1 MLPAFPASVPF
12 PQRAS
17 RPGALAA
24 VARVALPVLLALLAG
39 CASVPPNAGKNPADP
54 FERVNR
60 QVDAFNYQVDRVA
73 LKPVAQVYQAYVP
86 RPVRNCVSNFFNNLS
101 DVPNTLNNLLQG
113 KVGEAAADAC
123 RVVLNSTIGIGGC
136 FDVAR
141 TMGLPRSNEDFG
153 QTLGR
158 WGAGPGAYLV
168 IPLLGPS
175 DVRDALGKVVDFQTD
190 PFAYVRPV
198 KWVYIGGAV
207 RLVDARAGLLQ
218 ASNLLEGAALDRY
231 SFTRDAYLQHR
242 RSLVYDGNPPPL
254 DDDDPGPSDPKDGQ
268 PTGGQPASGQPASG
282 QATGGQPTGGQPTGE
297 QPKSGGDDSAAPPAE
312 PAPAK

>member
-1 MLPAFPASVPF
+1 MLPAFPAPGPF
-12 PQRAS
+12 SQRAP
-17 RPGALAA
+17 RLGALAS

-39 CASVPPNAGKNPADP
+39 CASIPPNAGKNPADP

-60 QVDAFNYQVDRVA
+60 QVDAFNYQVDRIA
-73 LKPVAQVYQAYVP
+73 LKPTAQAYQKYVP

-123 RVVLNSTIGIGGC
+123 RVVLNSTIGLGGC

-175 DVRDALGKVVDFQTD
+175 DVRDALGKVVDFETD
-190 PFAYVRPV
+190 PLAYVRPV
-198 KWVYIGGAV
+198 TWVYVGGAV
-207 RLVDARAGLLQ
+207 RLVDTRANLLQ
-218 ASNLLEGAALDRY
+218 ASDLLEGAALDRY

-242 RSLVYDGNPPPL
+242 RSVVYDGNPPPL
-254 DDDDPGPSDPKDGQ
+254 DDDDPDPPSDQK
-268 PTGGQPASGQPASG
+268 GGQPSGDE
-282 QATGGQPTGGQPTGE
+282 AT
-297 QPKSGGDDSAAPPAE
+297 APPAKAPTTPDPAGAAPVQ